1 MNDLVLRRMTAED
14 VASVSALEQEI
25 FSVPWSEQGF
35 LDALTQPTALFFVA
49 EHVGK
54 IAGYC
59 GIYCALDEGE
69 ITNVA
74 VAPWARRKQIGRRLI
89 KHLLA
94 AVEEAGIT
102 NVLLEVRVSNAPA
115 ICLYESLGFEIFG
128 LRKNFYE
135 APREDGYVM
144 QLRQ

>member
-1 MNDLVLRRMTAED
+1 MNELVLRRMTAED
-14 VASVSALEQEI
+14 IPSVSALEREI
-25 FSVPWSEQGF
+25 FSMPWSEQGF
-35 LDALTQPTALFFVA
+35 LDALTQPAALFFVA
-49 EHVGK
+49 EHEGK

-59 GIYCALDEGE
+59 GMYCVLDEGE

-74 VAPWARRKQIGRRLI
+74 VAPRVRRKQIGRRMMNY
-89 KHLLA
+89 LLA
-94 AVEEAGIT
+94 AAGEAGIT

-115 ICLYESLGFEIFG
+115 IHLYESLGFVILG